1 MTVQEATNAFTQ
13 AAKDFSTVALRLSD
27 IGGLQFFSE
36 EPTEPEVTEPTD
48 PEVTEP
54 EKEEPKEK
62 TFSQAEVNAL
72 LAKREKRARQKG
84 AEEATKEFERKG
96 MTEVERL
103 QAELDD
109 ANEKLNK
116 TEDEK
121 VQAAL
126 HKQAT
131 QTLTDN
137 NLNPAY
143 AEFLVGSNEEETKE
157 KFEAF
162 KKIIDGDIERI
173 IKSRIASKTPER
185 AREPQQVPE
194 KDTLAVA
201 FEKGLM

>member
-1 MTVQEATNAFTQ
+1 MKTKETNEAL
-13 AAKDFSTVALRLSD
+13 KKMLGKLRLSD
-27 IGGLQFFSE
+27 LKHGLQFFSE

-62 TFSQAEVNAL
+62 AFSQSEVNAL

-84 AEEATKEFERKG
+84 AEEATKELERKG

-157 KFEAF
+157 KFDAF

-194 KDTLAVA
+194 KDTLAAA